1 MPSLP
6 RKNEDTVLEKY
17 RSYQAW
23 RREEHGTSTK
33 YRGYLDVLRSTVL
46 ETRFTNLDGARS
58 TVFEPDAVEALV
70 QVDGVLAGHHLD
82 GKVGYK

>member
-1 MPSLP
+1 MKS
-6 RKNEDTVLEKY
+6 
-17 RSYQAW
+17 A
-23 RREEHGTSTK
+23 K
-33 YRGYLDVLRSTVL
+33 YRGYPDGAWSTVSK
-46 ETRFTNLDGARS
+46 TRFTNLDGARS